1 MNVKLK
7 ALILKKHLAR
17 RNLSQNSFARR
28 VGVTSG
34 YMSQILC
41 GERNPSPQIRE
52 RILQTLNTA
61 QKLLGQSAFA
71 FDDLFKIRGR

>member
-17 RNLSQNSFARR
+17 RNVSQNSFARR
-28 VGVTSG
+28 VGITSG

-41 GERNPSPQIRE
+41 GERNPSPKIRE
-52 RILQTLNTA
+52 RILHTLNAA
-61 QKLLGQSAFA
+61 QKFLGRPDFA